1 MRQILVLF
9 CNLIALVLDQNNVR
23 ILRVNQ
29 IVKENKSKGPG

>member
-23 ILRVNQ
+23 ILRINQ
-29 IVKENKSKGPG
+29 IVKETKSKGPG